1 MTPTRTYGPEELS
14 VRSVRYAEI
23 HGFSSNGEMR
33 YYYADGRVSNNKL
46 PQLEI
51 SNFGDAW
58 KRRPL

>member
-14 VRSVRYAEI
+14 VRSVRYAET

-46 PQLEI
+46 P
-51 SNFGDAW
+51 
-58 KRRPL
+58 PV